1 MPASKGAQGKTLIQ
15 LPYLDTFSEAAE
27 QSSFT
32 AAGKTLGM
40 TQAAVSQRIQ
50 ALEKMLG
57 KSLFLRSGTRIRLTE
72 AGQQLYGYAQQILR
86 IHGEAFETITG
97 RRTPVSGELMI
108 AASSVPGQHLLPD
121 VLNDFRKKFPQIRV
135 RATILDSLAAIH
147 EVEKGNVHLGVVGRK
162 IDSPHL
168 EFRPFAS
175 DEMVLVIPDNHSWQ
189 ERRTISFKQFARQPL
204 ILREPGS
211 GSRWCFE
218 NALSDSGKRY
228 GEMNVVLE
236 LGGNEAI
243 KEAVLKG
250 MGVAILSSMA
260 VKKELESGELHALRI
275 SGLSLERTMYI
286 VLDTQRVLP
295 LSARMF
301 LQVVLGWDGSDNH
314 AL

>member
-1 MPASKGAQGKTLIQ
+1 VSKKDRLKSIIQ

-57 KSLFLRSGTRIRLTE
+57 KSLFQRSGARISLTE
-72 AGQQLYGYAQQILR
+72 AGQQLYEFAQQVLR
-86 IHGEAFETITG
+86 VHAEAFEKITG
-97 RRTPVSGELMI
+97 RRTPISGELFL
-108 AASSVPGQHLLPD
+108 AASSIPGQHFLPD
-121 VLNDFRKKFPQIRV
+121 VLHQFGAKYPQIRV

-147 EVEKGNVHLGVVGRK
+147 EVKKGNVHLGLVGRK
-162 IDSPHL
+162 IESSQL
-168 EFRPFAS
+168 EFRPFAA
-175 DEMVLVIPDNHSWQ
+175 DEMVVVVSPNHPWQ
-189 ERRTISFKQFARQPL
+189 RRRTVSFNQFARQPL

-218 NALSDSGKRY
+218 QALSNSGKRL
-228 GEMNVVLE
+228 GEVNVNLE

-250 MGVAILSSMA
+250 MGIAILSSLA
-260 VKKELESGELHALRI
+260 VKKELEGGDLHSLRI
-275 SGLSLERTMYI
+275 SGISLERTMYL
-286 VLDTQRVLP
+286 VVDTQRVLP
-295 LSARMF
+295 VAARLF
-301 LQVVLGWDGSDNH
+301 LEIVQPHADSDQ
-314 AL
+314 AGFS

>member
-1 MPASKGAQGKTLIQ
+1 MSKSDHPKSIIQ
-15 LPYLDTFSEAAE
+15 LPYLDTFSEVAE

-40 TQAAVSQRIQ
+40 TQAAVSQRIH

-72 AGQQLYGYAQQILR
+72 AGQQLYEYAQQVLR
-86 IHGEAFETITG
+86 VHAEAFETITG
-97 RRTPVSGELMI
+97 RRTPITGELFL
-108 AASSVPGQHLLPD
+108 AASSIPGQHFLPD
-121 VLNDFRKKFPQIRV
+121 VLADFGAKYPQIRV

-147 EVEKGNVHLGVVGRK
+147 EVEKGNVHLGLVGRK
-162 IDSPHL
+162 IDSSQL
-168 EFRPFAS
+168 DFRPFAA
-175 DEMVLVIPDNHSWQ
+175 DEMVVVVPHNHPWQ
-189 ERRTISFKQFARQPL
+189 RRRTVSFNQFARQPL

-218 NALSDSGKRY
+218 QALSNSGKRL
-228 GEMNVVLE
+228 GQVNVILE

-250 MGVAILSSMA
+250 MGIAILSSMA
-260 VKKELESGELHALRI
+260 VKRELEGGELHSLRI
-275 SGLSLERTMYI
+275 SGLALQRTMYL

-295 LSARMF
+295 ISARLF
-301 LQVVLGWDGSDNH
+301 LEVIQSPADADKP